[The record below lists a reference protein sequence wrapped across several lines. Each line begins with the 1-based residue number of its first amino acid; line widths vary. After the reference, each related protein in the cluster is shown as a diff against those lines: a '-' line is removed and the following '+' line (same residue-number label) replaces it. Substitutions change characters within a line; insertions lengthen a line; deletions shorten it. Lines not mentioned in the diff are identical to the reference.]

1 VTLETTTL
9 HANRRE
15 RDNTN
20 ITNDDVLLTSAV
32 SFSIS
37 SNWESAAA
45 NSNQAIIWHF
55 FSVYLFYTW
64 CVYGQSCTIRVT
76 PQFDKVQTRQT
87 KRTHHVHKNPHSQ
100 TEFRIFDFIKRITF
114 RVTTTTNGERMWTIP
129 RFPHKATSESHESRF
144 PNKSRPFPPPGDP
157 SCGVKYVVKF

>member
-1 VTLETTTL
+1 MFYSVTMAT
-9 HANRRE
+9 ACQFAQYFV
-15 RDNTN
+15 D
-20 ITNDDVLLTSAV
+20 ICCIVLD
-32 SFSIS
+32 FFE
-37 SNWESAAA
+37 WESTAA
-45 NSNQAIIWHF
+45 NSNQAIISHF

-144 PNKSRPFPPPGDP
+144 PNKSRPFPPPGDS